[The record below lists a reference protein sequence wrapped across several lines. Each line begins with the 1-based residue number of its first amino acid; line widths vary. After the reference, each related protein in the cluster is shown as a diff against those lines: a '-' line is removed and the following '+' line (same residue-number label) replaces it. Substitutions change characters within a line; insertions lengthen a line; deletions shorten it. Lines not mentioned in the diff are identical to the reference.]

1 MEEAL
6 GIIAEV
12 GFPIAIS
19 LVAGVFIFVAVNHI
33 LNGILD
39 QLKFLNN
46 ILKGMENRVST
57 MNNDTIRIDVT
68 VCNVLGIRPDSERV
82 ARAKGKEDARND

>member
-12 GFPIAIS
+12 GFPIVIS

-57 MNNDTIRIDVT
+57 MNNDTIRIDV
-68 VCNVLGIRPDSERV
+68 VEKEQLSCF
-82 ARAKGKEDARND
+82 RALFNEA